1 MNAHSHLLQSI
12 LTSDSLLVGDSGQRQ
27 QFGNAVSLNNNGT
40 VLAISGPYTDELT
53 GYVEVFESSSGTSW
67 ELKGS
72 RISGTSIGDY
82 FGYTTSIS
90 ADGESLTISS
100 FYSHYVK
107 SYDLDD
113 EGDWE
118 EVKHIDGTTA
128 VSPQAQ
134 WSADISADST
144 IMAFGEAYAENPV
157 INLYERIRITG
168 EVPTASP
175 TLQGLDCEF
184 CDDDSNST
192 STNSTLRSS
201 LFKVF
206 KLTDFYDPED

>member
-1 MNAHSHLLQSI
+1 M
-12 LTSDSLLVGDSGQRQ
+12 
-27 QFGNAVSLNNNGT
+27 
-40 VLAISGPYTDELT
+40 TDTMT
-53 GYVEVFESSSGTSW
+53 GYVEVFESASGGTSW
-67 ELKGS
+67 ESKGS
-72 RISGTSIGDY
+72 RISGTSTGEY

-90 ADGESLTISS
+90 ADGESLTISA
-100 FYSHYVK
+100 FYSHYIK

-113 EGDWE
+113 DGDWE

-175 TLQGLDCEF
+175 TLEGLDCEF
-184 CDDDSNST
+184 DCDDDSTNSTSTNST